1 MSYKE
6 SLRLSNLN
14 DNTKEYPFQNDPSFL
29 QEAYGGLG
37 IYFPFLGCNPSSN
50 VGSPSGYVSAP
61 SCTSTPGLAFTP
73 GCASTPPF
81 VSTPGY
87 FSAHKSSSIHSSN
100 KYSNTYLACPVDTI
114 TVDYFNLMFHP
125 EREIA
130 SVPYPISEID
140 EYKENLDFLTIE
152 PKQCAIQ
159 NSSDNVNSS
168 NSPSV
173 IFKMEFANK
182 KNCKAPISPIL
193 DASVLQSP
201 ALSTS
206 SIAPQLSCAPSR
218 KPNKKETDSIKKHVC
233 NFCNRRFS
241 RKYDARRHIR
251 IHTGDKPYICPGC
264 SKGFAR
270 SDALR
275 RHMLKEPECSACSR
289 SYPIVK
295 STKNHKY

>member
-14 DNTKEYPFQNDPSFL
+14 ANTKEYPFQNDPSFL
-29 QEAYGGLG
+29 QEAYGSLG
-37 IYFPFLGCNPSSN
+37 IYFPFLDCDQSLNIGR
-50 VGSPSGYVSAP
+50 PSGYVSAP

-73 GCASTPPF
+73 GCASTPGF
-81 VSTPGY
+81 VSTPSY
-87 FSAHKSSSIHSSN
+87 FSAHKASSIHSSN
-100 KYSNTYLACPVDTI
+100 KYGNKYLSCPVDTI
-114 TVDYFNLMFHP
+114 PVDYFNLMLHP

-130 SVPYPISEID
+130 SVPYTISEID
-140 EYKENLDFLTIE
+140 EYKENLDSSIIE

-159 NSSDNVNSS
+159 NSSEGVKLSNSS
-168 NSPSV
+168 SA
-173 IFKMEFANK
+173 IFKMEFAKK

-193 DASVLQSP
+193 DASFLQSP

-206 SIAPQLSCAPSR
+206 SIVPQLSFATSR
-218 KPNKKETDSIKKHVC
+218 KTNKKEMDSVKKHVC
-233 NFCNRRFS
+233 NFCDRRFS

-275 RHMLKEPECSACSR
+275 RHLLKEPECSACSK